1 MNDRFELERFVAAQD
16 PVWDQVRRE
25 MAAGRKR
32 SHWIWFV
39 FPQMT
44 GLGSSAMSRRY
55 AIGSIEEADAFLAHP
70 ILGARLVSLTA
81 VVNAIEGRSAADI
94 FGSPDDLKF
103 HSSMT
108 LFGRV
113 QGADPAF
120 RIGLKRFFDGLEDA
134 ATINALA

>member
-1 MNDRFELERFVAAQD
+1 MNDRFDLERFVAAQD

-25 MAAGRKR
+25 LVEGRKR
-32 SHWIWFV
+32 SHWMWFV
-39 FPQMT
+39 FPQMA

-70 ILGARLVSLTA
+70 ILGARLLGLTA
-81 VVNAIEGRSAADI
+81 IVNAIEGRSAADI
-94 FGSPDDLKF
+94 FGSPDDAKF

-113 QGADPAF
+113 QGADPVF
-120 RIGLKRFFDGLEDA
+120 RVALDRFFGGLEDE
-134 ATINALA
+134 ATIGVLL